1 MDCLADNANAHHHQD
16 YICLKPSQFM
26 NSDDDLEKMY
36 AELEARYGDSLEGK
50 SAEAFRQ
57 STKKRLS
64 VEVITDS
71 ENNPLRVSLTFGPHH
86 FVVVGM
92 ADEKVHVLKGETHHG
107 TMYDAST
114 VGSEWESL
122 KADDGRSRVHFDEL
136 PDDHRRVTFSQSV
149 DDLTLYYLRPGEE

>member
-1 MDCLADNANAHHHQD
+1 
-16 YICLKPSQFM
+16 M

-36 AELEARYGDSLEGK
+36 AELEARYGDSLEEK

-92 ADEKVHVLKGETHHG
+92 ADEKCMSSKVKPITERC
-107 TMYDAST
+107 TMPQRLGVS
-114 VGSEWESL
+114 GN
-122 KADDGRSRVHFDEL
+122 R
-136 PDDHRRVTFSQSV
+136 
-149 DDLTLYYLRPGEE
+149 